1 MWRCRGAQRKQTQGN
16 HGSAYQQVDPD
27 LHQRPDHAQATQP
40 QEDNMSEKVMEYLTM
55 ARIMENELEKF
66 KVYKT
71 DGWRTLTGMERVLV
85 EGAYKAGFMAG
96 FAYRFTGEQN
106 D

>member
-1 MWRCRGAQRKQTQGN
+1 MWRCRGAQRIQTQGD

-27 LHQRPDHAQATQP
+27 LHQRPDHAQTTQP
-40 QEDNMSEKVMEYLTM
+40 QEDSMSDAMEYLTM

-85 EGAYKAGFMAG
+85 EGAFKQGFMAG
-96 FAYRFTGEQN
+96 FSGKYFGDNN